1 VSALADLSYQAGVR
15 ALDLQERGVE
25 QLRSRTGTLLAASSL
40 TASFL
45 GGQTISHTRHVGTLE
60 ILALVALA
68 ISVGLSVYVLLP
80 KQGFTFTLNAAG
92 IYEELFPHATDDQEV
107 KRRLIYWLEDYWQS
121 NQKKIEPLSR
131 AFLVA
136 AAALLA
142 QMVLWSAALAANI
155 S

>member
-1 VSALADLSYQAGVR
+1 
-15 ALDLQERGVE
+15 
-25 QLRSRTGTLLAASSL
+25 LAASSL